1 MATMR
6 LPSARREK
14 EKETSWATH
23 LLSSI
28 QPAAPPN
35 SPGLTIS
42 VPEAPAPTQSPHEAQ
57 RSYPTQALPLQ
68 STAQSPPP
76 SPEKRFFEKH
86 NIMKWV
92 IDDQDNG
99 DIPGLS
105 SENPNKILR
114 SDIFVKL
121 IKKYKYLLSGKVQ

>member
-6 LPSARREK
+6 LPSARGEKEK
-14 EKETSWATH
+14 EKETSLATH

-28 QPAAPPN
+28 QPVTPPH
-35 SPGLTIS
+35 SQGLTIS
-42 VPEAPAPTQSPHEAQ
+42 VPEAPAPTQSP
-57 RSYPTQALPLQ
+57 SYPTQALPLQ
-68 STAQSPPP
+68 LTATSPPP

-92 IDDQDNG
+92 IDDQDDG

-105 SENPNKILR
+105 SDNPTESLR
-114 SDIFVKL
+114 SDIFVKF

>member
-1 MATMR
+1 
-6 LPSARREK
+6 
-14 EKETSWATH
+14 
-23 LLSSI
+23 
-28 QPAAPPN
+28 
-35 SPGLTIS
+35 
-42 VPEAPAPTQSPHEAQ
+42 
-57 RSYPTQALPLQ
+57 
-68 STAQSPPP
+68 
-76 SPEKRFFEKH
+76 
-86 NIMKWV
+86 MKWV